1 MAVERRGF
9 SPLLQDITIKSDKP
23 SVHKKQVT
31 EFYAFSKPK
40 NERNQ
45 KYKKKKKSFTL
56 LKTAGAGWSF
66 LLLVFK
72 RQTEGTKG
80 SCSVFHE
87 GDVIWQKPLCVMK
100 GTAPVAQHLLSSL
113 NLFKDQER
121 RETYK

>member
-45 KYKKKKKSFTL
+45 KYKKKKKILHSPKDSWGWLKFLATSF
-56 LKTAGAGWSF
+56 
-66 LLLVFK
+66 
-72 RQTEGTKG
+72 
-80 SCSVFHE
+80 
-87 GDVIWQKPLCVMK
+87 
-100 GTAPVAQHLLSSL
+100 
-113 NLFKDQER
+113 
-121 RETYK
+121 